1 MDAST
6 TIQWTIS
13 APDRLAVLSK
23 RWLHRESVD
32 DGFDVDNDDI
42 SEDDDIS
49 SRQTR
54 CTFQNMRSLHTVL
67 MMMAVMM
74 AMTKMT
80 AAMILRTLMV
90 TVLLDVVLANER
102 ITIFL
107 YTDGVEIS
115 QNQPSFCSSLY
126 RSRPLD

>member
-1 MDAST
+1 MMIDGDEENGDDGDGNDDDGVGNDDDGDGNDDDDENDDYQWLRDEESALDAST

-32 DGFDVDNDDI
+32 DGCDVDNDDI

-54 CTFQNMRSLHTVL
+54 CTFQKV
-67 MMMAVMM
+67 
-74 AMTKMT
+74 
-80 AAMILRTLMV
+80 AA
-90 TVLLDVVLANER
+90 
-102 ITIFL
+102 
-107 YTDGVEIS
+107 
-115 QNQPSFCSSLY
+115 
-126 RSRPLD
+126 